1 MLSLENIKK
10 RFHNDVG
17 SGDVG
22 EVVFKMTVV
31 ITVSETQSTIDFNKS
46 SQSVNIIFL
55 ICSLTSLART
65 KAAAVYLQI
74 QD

>member
-31 ITVSETQSTIDFNKS
+31 ITVSETQSTIDSN
-46 SQSVNIIFL
+46 QSVNIIYL